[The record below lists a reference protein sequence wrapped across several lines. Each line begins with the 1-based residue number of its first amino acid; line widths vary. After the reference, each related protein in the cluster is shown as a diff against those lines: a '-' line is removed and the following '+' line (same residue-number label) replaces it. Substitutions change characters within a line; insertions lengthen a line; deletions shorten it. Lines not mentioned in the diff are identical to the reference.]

1 MRGSAG
7 KTVAHGMN
15 KLGGHYGRDGLGG
28 KQLMEDRGWE
38 ENSQWR

>member
-7 KTVAHGMN
+7 KTAARGRN

-28 KQLMEDRGWE
+28 QQLMVDIGWE
-38 ENSQWR
+38 DSSQER

>member
-7 KTVAHGMN
+7 KTAACGRN

-28 KQLMEDRGWE
+28 QQLMVDIGWE
-38 ENSQWR
+38 ESSQ